1 MQILHW
7 AIFDLSRGTI
17 KGFWIAFQ
25 NGGDLKL
32 IWRLFCLSFVFGTN
46 LLSFWSEL
54 CDFGTQTWTKPKQHA
69 EDFIIINDRYAKE
82 DWPKIYYLWIQ
93 KIYFGTAGFLN
104 ALTNRPKSLSPPRT
118 RKRKDTLST
127 MDVEPD
133 LKLTSYIGAVVKT
146 YFSSVLLSYMP
157 SFTETKMGCF

>member
-1 MQILHW
+1 MQMLHW
-7 AIFDLSRGTI
+7 AIFDLSMGTI

-32 IWRLFCLSFVFGTN
+32 IWRLFCLSFVFVTN

-54 CDFGTQTWTKPKQHA
+54 CDVGTQTWTKPKQHA

-82 DWPKIYYLWIQ
+82 DDRRFITYEFKN
-93 KIYFGTAGFLN
+93 IYFGTDGFLN

-157 SFTETKMGCF
+157 SFSETKMGCF

>member
-32 IWRLFCLSFVFGTN
+32 IWRLFCLSFVFVTN

-54 CDFGTQTWTKPKQHA
+54 CDVGTQT
-69 EDFIIINDRYAKE
+69 FNNFNDWYAKE
-82 DWPKIYYLWIQ
+82 DGPKIYYLWIQ
-93 KIYFGTAGFLN
+93 KIYFVTTGLLN

-118 RKRKDTLST
+118 RKRKDTLNT
-127 MDVEPD
+127 MDVESD

-157 SFTETKMGCF
+157 SFSETKMGCF